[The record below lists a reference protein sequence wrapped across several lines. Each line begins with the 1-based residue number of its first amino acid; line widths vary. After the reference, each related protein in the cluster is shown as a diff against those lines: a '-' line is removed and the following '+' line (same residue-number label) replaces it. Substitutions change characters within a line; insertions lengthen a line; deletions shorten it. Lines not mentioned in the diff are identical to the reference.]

1 MCLIPTVREEVKYD
15 LKRRYA
21 LVGLLAALSVLFSL
35 ILVFADDYP
44 PGVSYGTIMHGA
56 KRPFTNW
63 KYVLPPVDPEY
74 DTDDIVEMLFWFV
87 VDEEKISVP
96 ITETSRDDYTVEFEF
111 PPEYMQ
117 YGAIA
122 DHTWLEVQM
131 DDGEWYY
138 AVGPAPMWR
147 RRP

>member
-1 MCLIPTVREEVKYD
+1 M
-15 LKRRYA
+15 
-21 LVGLLAALSVLFSL
+21 GLLAALSVFYTL
-35 ILVFADDYP
+35 IIVFADTYP
-44 PGVSYGTIMHGA
+44 PNVSYGTIIHGA

-63 KYVLPPVDPEY
+63 LYALPLVPDPPIPFYSTNE
-74 DTDDIVEMLFWFV
+74 ISEIHFWFAV
-87 VDEEKISVP
+87 GEVNISVP